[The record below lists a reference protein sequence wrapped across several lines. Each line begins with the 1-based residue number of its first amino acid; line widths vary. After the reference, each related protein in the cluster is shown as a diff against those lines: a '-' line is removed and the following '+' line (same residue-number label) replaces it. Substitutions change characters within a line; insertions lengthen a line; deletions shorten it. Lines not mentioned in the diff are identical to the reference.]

1 MKLKESAFFSPWK
14 KSYDQPR
21 QHIKSRDIIA
31 EKGPCIHDLAIR
43 HVWMWELD
51 HEENWALKNWCF
63 WTVVLEKTLESPLD
77 FKIKPVNPKGNQ
89 SWIFTG
95 RTDAEAETP
104 ILWSLMQRTNSLEK
118 ILMLGKTECRRRRGQ
133 QKLRWLDGR
142 TDSMDM
148 SLSRLW
154 ELVMDREAW
163 HAAVHWVTKI
173 WTWLS
178 NWSDE
183 LNCGVELVLTFSLRL
198 KPALPIFF
206 FFEDQLFLVDWN
218 GKRYSEIQGWPSSGT
233 SHPFLTSH

>member
-1 MKLKESAFFSPWK
+1 MEPKRCKTPLGKCVTHNPNRQTSPAEKQFKLLLLKKRLLRVPWTARSNQSILKEISPEYSLEGPMLKLKPQYFGHWCKEPTHWK
-14 KSYDQPR
+14 RSW
-21 QHIKSRDIIA
+21 
-31 EKGPCIHDLAIR
+31 C
-43 HVWMWELD
+43 WERLNAGG
-51 HEENWALKNWCF
+51 EGE
-63 WTVVLEKTLESPLD
+63 
-77 FKIKPVNPKGNQ
+77 
-89 SWIFTG
+89 
-95 RTDAEAETP
+95 
-104 ILWSLMQRTNSLEK
+104 
-118 ILMLGKTECRRRRGQ
+118 

-183 LNCGVELVLTFSLRL
+183 LNCGVELVFTFSLRL

-233 SHPFLTSH
+233 SHTFLTSNSKESHYLIAS